1 MQRIDLAAALAV
13 VLEAHPMSQGQQLG
27 EALREPLVAGDLAAN
42 VADHPAEPDAQE
54 FELAPGALELVRV
67 AIAPNHD
74 RRPLG
79 HPAIT
84 LPQLHIVALRQIDQL
99 FQGAVAQPGI
109 GWVGDRLWLHRGVD
123 HHSLKISVLVVFE
136 QGAERAD
143 VFVLELSAVVE
154 VGAQERV
161 LAFDPSGGD
170 AECEP
175 AAGEVV
181 QCRGLFGD
189 EQRVALGQDEIAG
202 READGAGVGGDPGE
216 RGEAFEQVPNGSGSL
231 VGGSRTWSLVHSEV

>member
-1 MQRIDLAAALAV
+1 MADLVGGAPELVPAVAEGRGAA
-13 VLEAHPMSQGQQLG
+13 QGRG
-27 EALREPLVAGDLAAN
+27 PVS
-42 VADHPAEPDAQE
+42 ADHDHQWAGGAWGEQGVV
-54 FELAPGALELVRV
+54 ELDVRAV
-67 AIAPNHD
+67 K
-74 RRPLG
+74 RR
-79 HPAIT
+79 
-84 LPQLHIVALRQIDQL
+84 V
-99 FQGAVAQPGI
+99 
-109 GWVGDRLWLHRGVD
+109 
-123 HHSLKISVLVVFE
+123 VVFE

-189 EQRVALGQDEIAG
+189 EQRVALGQGENAG